1 MKKIVILS
9 GKRGGY
15 EAMRPLMKLLSKS
28 KIFDFKIILTDQH
41 FEQDFGNTFKLV
53 LNDFKKKEIISI
65 KFNSN
70 TKDTNFE
77 RTLNLIDYSKKF
89 TRVIKKLSPDLFI
102 LYGDRSEVAI
112 SSLILFSLRVP
123 IIHLQGGD
131 ISGSLDNTYR
141 HVISKFSNYHL
152 VSNLN
157 SRNNLIKMGEKK
169 NFIKVVGDHHL
180 DNLKKK
186 QFYSEQ
192 YILNK
197 YKIKKKYC
205 IVLQHSETTQSDDS
219 KMQMLKTLKALKY
232 YNIEKIVIYPCT
244 DPGWKGII
252 EAINSYKNYKNFKI
266 FKNIEGKYFWS
277 LLKYS
282 SFIIGNSSSGI
293 IESQFL
299 KIPAINVGRRQNK
312 RLKNKNIVSTKHN
325 VKQIKNAIKKV
336 LNSNR
341 KDLLKIKSIY
351 GNGNANIKTF
361 NIIKK
366 LCHTR
371 IETTKSFNFEK

>member
-1 MKKIVILS
+1 VKKIVILS

-15 EAMRPLMKLLSKS
+15 EAMRPLMMLLSKS

-41 FEQDFGNTFKLV
+41 FEQNFGNTFKLV

-65 KFNSN
+65 KFNS
-70 TKDTNFE
+70 TTRDTNFE

-89 TRVIKKLSPDLFI
+89 ISIIKKLSPDLFI

-169 NFIKVVGDHHL
+169 FFIKVVGDHHL
-180 DNLKKK
+180 DNLKKN

-197 YKIKKKYC
+197 YKIKKRYC

-219 KMQMLKTLKALKY
+219 KTQMLKTLKALKC

-252 EAINSYKNYKNFKI
+252 EAINSYKNYENFKI

-299 KIPAINVGRRQNK
+299 KVPAINVGRRQNK
-312 RLKNKNIVSTKHN
+312 RLKNKNVISVKHN
-325 VKQIKNAIKKV
+325 VKQIKSAIKKI

-366 LCHTR
+366 LCYTR
-371 IETTKSFNFEK
+371 IQTTKSFNFEK

>member
-1 MKKIVILS
+1 VKKIVILS

-15 EAMRPLMKLLSKS
+15 EAMRPLMMLLSKS

-41 FEQDFGNTFKLV
+41 FEQNFGNTFKLV

-70 TKDTNFE
+70 TRDTNFE

-89 TRVIKKLSPDLFI
+89 ISVIKKLSPDLFI

-169 NFIKVVGDHHL
+169 FFIKVVGDHHL
-180 DNLKKK
+180 DNLKEN

-197 YKIKKKYC
+197 YKIKKRYC

-219 KMQMLKTLKALKY
+219 KTQMLKTLKALKC

-252 EAINSYKNYKNFKI
+252 EAINSYKNYENFKI

-312 RLKNKNIVSTKHN
+312 RLKNKNVISVKHN
-325 VKQIKNAIKKV
+325 VKQIKSAIKKI

-366 LCHTR
+366 LCYTR
-371 IETTKSFNFEK
+371 IQTTKSFNFEK

>member
-15 EAMRPLMKLLSKS
+15 EAMRPLMMLLSKS

-41 FEQDFGNTFKLV
+41 FEQNFGNTFKLV

-70 TKDTNFE
+70 TRDTNFE

-89 TRVIKKLSPDLFI
+89 ISIIKKLSPDLFI

-169 NFIKVVGDHHL
+169 FFIKVVGDHHL
-180 DNLKKK
+180 DNLKENK
-186 QFYSEQ
+186 FYSEQ

-197 YKIKKKYC
+197 YKIKKRYC

-219 KMQMLKTLKALKY
+219 KTQMLKTLKALKC

-252 EAINSYKNYKNFKI
+252 EAINSYKNYENFKI

-312 RLKNKNIVSTKHN
+312 RLKNKNVISVKHN
-325 VKQIKNAIKKV
+325 VKQIKSAIKKI

-366 LCHTR
+366 LCYTR
-371 IETTKSFNFEK
+371 IQTTKSFNFEK

>member
-1 MKKIVILS
+1 MKKIVFLS

-169 NFIKVVGDHHL
+169 KFIKVVGDHHL

-252 EAINSYKNYKNFKI
+252 EAINSYKNYENFKI

>member
-15 EAMRPLMKLLSKS
+15 EAMRPLMMLLSKS

-41 FEQDFGNTFKLV
+41 FEQNFGNTFKLV

-65 KFNSN
+65 KFNS
-70 TKDTNFE
+70 TTRDTNFE

-89 TRVIKKLSPDLFI
+89 ISIIKKLSPDLFI

-169 NFIKVVGDHHL
+169 FFIKVVGDHHL
-180 DNLKKK
+180 DNLKKN

-197 YKIKKKYC
+197 YKIKKRYC

-219 KMQMLKTLKALKY
+219 KTQMLKTLKALKC

-252 EAINSYKNYKNFKI
+252 EAINSYKNYENFKI

-299 KIPAINVGRRQNK
+299 KVPAINVGRRQNK
-312 RLKNKNIVSTKHN
+312 RLKNKNVISVKHN
-325 VKQIKNAIKKV
+325 VKQIKSAIKKI

-366 LCHTR
+366 LCYTR
-371 IETTKSFNFEK
+371 IQTTKSFNFEK

>member
-1 MKKIVILS
+1 MKKIVFLS

-169 NFIKVVGDHHL
+169 KFIKVVGDHHL

-252 EAINSYKNYKNFKI
+252 EAINSYKNYENFKI

-325 VKQIKNAIKKV
+325 VKKIKNAIKKV

-366 LCHTR
+366 LCHTS

>member
-1 MKKIVILS
+1 MNKIVILS

-15 EAMRPLMKLLSKS
+15 EAMRPLMMLLSKS

-89 TRVIKKLSPDLFI
+89 ISVIKKLSPDLFI

-152 VSNLN
+152 VSNFN

-169 NFIKVVGDHHL
+169 FFIKVVGDHHL
-180 DNLKKK
+180 DNLKKN

-197 YKIKKKYC
+197 YKIKKRYC

-219 KMQMLKTLKALKY
+219 KTQMLKTLKALKC

-252 EAINSYKNYKNFKI
+252 EAINSYKNYENFKI

-312 RLKNKNIVSTKHN
+312 RLKNKNVISVKHN
-325 VKQIKNAIKKV
+325 VKQIKSAIKKI

-341 KDLLKIKSIY
+341 KNLLKIKSIY

-366 LCHTR
+366 LCYTR
-371 IETTKSFNFEK
+371 IQTAKSFNFEK